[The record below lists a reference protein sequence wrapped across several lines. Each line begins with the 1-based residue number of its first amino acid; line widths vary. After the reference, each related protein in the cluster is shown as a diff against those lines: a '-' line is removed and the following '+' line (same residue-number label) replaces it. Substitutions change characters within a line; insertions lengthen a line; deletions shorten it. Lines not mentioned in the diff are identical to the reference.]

1 MKGKLK
7 YLLSGIIVLVAA
19 GVFVAMYWDYV
30 TNPWTRD
37 GQVRAQ
43 VIQITPRVS
52 GPIIKLP
59 IKDNRFVKAGDLLF
73 EIDPR
78 TFEADLQRARA
89 DLDNTRDDIEALAK
103 QVEAAQANVA
113 SASATVKEA
122 AAAIKGYAGRVV
134 ETKKEYERQKKLDQQ
149 GATSKRMVETAR
161 ANYVSYVNQKANA
174 VAQLLQMQASLSE
187 AKANLAKAKADLG
200 APGEQNAQ
208 VRQAKAD
215 VRSAELNLEFTQV
228 KAPVDGYVTN
238 LNLRL
243 GSQAVENQASL
254 ALVDVNSFWVVGF
267 FRENYIEGIREGDR
281 TILTLMSYPDKPLE
295 GRVDSLGWGIAQDD
309 GSTGF
314 DLLPTISPTFEW
326 IRLAQRVPVRIH
338 IDLDKLPKEVKL
350 RVGTTVSVLVMTG
363 TSGSKSEKLAVAAPR
378 ALQ

>member
-7 YLLSGIIVLVAA
+7 YLITGIIVLIAI
-19 GVFVAMYWDYV
+19 GVFAIKYWDYV

-43 VIQITPRVS
+43 VIQVTPRVS

-59 IKDNRFVKAGDLLF
+59 IKDNQFVKTGDLLF

-78 TFEADLQRARA
+78 TFATDLDHARA
-89 DLDNTRDDIEALAK
+89 ELDDTRDNIEALAK
-103 QVEAAQANVA
+103 QVEAEQANVEA
-113 SASATVKEA
+113 AGATVKQA
-122 AAAIKGYAGRVV
+122 QASIKEYAGRVV
-134 ETKKEYERQKKLDQQ
+134 ETKKEYNRQKKLDKQ
-149 GATSKRMVETAR
+149 GATSKRAVEEAR
-161 ANYVSYVNQKANA
+161 ANWVAAFNQKANA
-174 VAQLLQMQASLSE
+174 DATLLQMQASLSQ
-187 AKANLAKAKADLG
+187 AKADLAKAKANLG
-200 APGEQNAQ
+200 APGDKNAQ
-208 VRQAKAD
+208 LRQAKAE

-254 ALVDVNSFWVVGF
+254 ALVDVNSYWVVGF
-267 FRENYIEGIREGDR
+267 FKENYIEGIRKGDR
-281 TILTLMSYPDKPLE
+281 AILTLMSYSDKPIE

-314 DLLPTISPTFEW
+314 DLLPTISATFEW

-338 IDLDKLPKEVKL
+338 LAKIPEGVEL

-363 TSGSKSEKLAVAAPR
+363 TSGSESKIAAVAAPR

>member
-7 YLLSGIIVLVAA
+7 YLITGIIVLIAI
-19 GVFVAMYWDYV
+19 GVFAIKYWDYI

-52 GPIIKLP
+52 GPIVKLP
-59 IKDNRFVKAGDLLF
+59 IKDNQFVKAGDLLF

-78 TFEADLQRARA
+78 TFETDLEQARA
-89 DLDNTRDDIEALAK
+89 ELDDTRDNIEALGK
-103 QVEAAQANVA
+103 QVEAAQANVEA
-113 SASATVKEA
+113 AGATVKEA
-122 AAAIKGYAGRVV
+122 QSAIKGYAGRVV
-134 ETKKEYERQKKLDQQ
+134 ETKKEYDRQKKLDKQ
-149 GATSKRMVETAR
+149 GATSKRAVEIAR
-161 ANYVSYVNQKANA
+161 ANWVSYVNQKANA
-174 VAQLLQMQASLSE
+174 DATLLQMRASLSQ
-187 AKANLAKAKADLG
+187 AKADLAKAKADLG
-200 APGEQNAQ
+200 APGDKNAQ
-208 VRQAKAD
+208 LRQAKAK
-215 VRSAELNLEFTQV
+215 VQSAELNLEFTQK

-243 GSQAVENQASL
+243 GSQAVENQAIL
-254 ALVDVNSFWVVGF
+254 ALVDVKSYWVTGF
-267 FRENYIEGIREGDR
+267 FRENYIEGIRKGDR
-281 TILTLMSYPDKPLE
+281 AILTLMSYRDKPIE
-295 GRVDSLGWGIAQDD
+295 GRVDSIGWGIAQDD

-314 DLLPTISPTFEW
+314 DMLPTISATFEW

-338 IDLDKLPKEVKL
+338 LAKIPEGVEL

-363 TSGSKSEKLAVAAPR
+363 TSGSESKMAAVAAPR